1 MLLLKLIYIYKLEK
15 NLNEKENIAWSLC
28 NDIMKN
34 DVVLFNNNVLLAS

>member
-34 DVVLFNNNVLLAS
+34 DVVLFKNNVLLVS